1 MSQVARSLPELIK
14 IYPARRSRPLD
25 PLTLESGV
33 SGNDYQMEEGRG
45 ILGNPKIYLAELAR
59 YKNVTLNATAK
70 QKRLSSEEIQKIQ
83 ELKEE
88 GKTQREIAEEIGVNQ
103 NAVQHHLNKKENFP
117 ICSDPDSPSPTTLE
131 PDDADEALPISRKR
145 QMSDSRPHPRTFG
158 TFRGPKK
165 AASRSGYHYIRYIP
179 LQPGR
184 I

>member
-1 MSQVARSLPELIK
+1 LSEIARKTPQVERSLPGHRK
-14 IYPARRSRPLD
+14 IYPVRRSRTLD
-25 PLTLESGV
+25 GLTLVSGV
-33 SGNDYQMEEGRG
+33 SGNVNRWKRPGR
-45 ILGNPKIYLAELAR
+45 IYLAELAR

-88 GKTQREIAEEIGVNQ
+88 GKTQREIAEEIGVSQSAVNQ
-103 NAVQHHLNKKENFP
+103 N
-117 ICSDPDSPSPTTLE
+117 IRSDKCQNLSTPDSPTPTTLE

>member
-88 GKTQREIAEEIGVNQ
+88 GKTQREIAEEIGVSQSAVNQ
-103 NAVQHHLNKKENFP
+103 N
-117 ICSDPDSPSPTTLE
+117 IRSDKCQNLSTPDSPTPTTLE

>member
-88 GKTQREIAEEIGVNQ
+88 GKTQREIAEQVGVHEATISRNLQNDKCQ
-103 NAVQHHLNKKENFP
+103 NA
-117 ICSDPDSPSPTTLE
+117 SSDSPPSYLE
-131 PDDADEALPISRKR
+131 PDDPTEALPIL
-145 QMSDSRPHPRTFG
+145 G
-158 TFRGPKK
+158 NPKT
-165 AASRSGYHYIRYIP
+165 RNF
-179 LQPGR
+179 
-184 I
+184 